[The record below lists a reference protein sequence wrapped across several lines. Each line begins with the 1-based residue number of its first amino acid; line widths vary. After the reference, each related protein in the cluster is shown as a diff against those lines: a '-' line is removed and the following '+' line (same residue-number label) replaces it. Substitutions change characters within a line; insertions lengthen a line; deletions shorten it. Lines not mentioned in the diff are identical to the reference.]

1 MPERGFPL
9 TMSFGEIMFELLPS
23 LGFVVVAE
31 RPALGEADPDEA
43 GDVVLLHEAEEAV
56 PRGIPH
62 HLGTREAR

>member
-1 MPERGFPL
+1 
-9 TMSFGEIMFELLPS
+9 MFELLPS